1 MNDNTCEL
9 YSFLGKKYMRLLV
22 FGVPPSARQSCRKL
36 LHIWLVKSD
45 VVIEE
50 VDHEILVKQAWE
62 TIQAHL

>member
-1 MNDNTCEL
+1 
-9 YSFLGKKYMRLLV
+9 MRLLV